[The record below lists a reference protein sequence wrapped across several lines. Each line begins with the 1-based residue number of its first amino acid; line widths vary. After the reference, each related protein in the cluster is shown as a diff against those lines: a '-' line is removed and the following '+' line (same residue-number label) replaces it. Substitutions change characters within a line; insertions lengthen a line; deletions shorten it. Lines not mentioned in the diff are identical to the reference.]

1 MSRTEFI
8 RRLVLNEICDDYE
21 NVDRMILP
29 QAVPAAARC
38 GYTVG
43 RADVVAALSG
53 LVEGGLARAYILSPR
68 EPFVTELAEMPTL
81 DEIEVN
87 YRTYFFITP
96 KGLAVHQADDSWWP
110 YED

>member
-1 MSRTEFI
+1 
-8 RRLVLNEICDDYE
+8 
-21 NVDRMILP
+21 
-29 QAVPAAARC
+29 
-38 GYTVG
+38 
-43 RADVVAALSG
+43 
-53 LVEGGLARAYILSPR
+53 
-68 EPFVTELAEMPTL
+68 MPTL